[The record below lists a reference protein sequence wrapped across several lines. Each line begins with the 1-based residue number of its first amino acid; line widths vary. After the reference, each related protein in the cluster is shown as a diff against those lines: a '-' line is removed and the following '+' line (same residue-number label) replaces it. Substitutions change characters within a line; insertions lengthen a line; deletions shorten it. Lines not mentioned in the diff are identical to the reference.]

1 MTPGWPSNVGIAAPI
16 VVSADTGG
24 ATLPLTAQVC
34 QSNPANAQ
42 CLQPPAQS
50 IQVNF
55 PAGATPTFS
64 IFVKASAP
72 IDFVPETSR
81 IFVRF
86 NGTDGVFHGSTS
98 VAVRTQ

>member
-1 MTPGWPSNVGIAAPI
+1 
-16 VVSADTGG
+16 
-24 ATLPLTAQVC
+24 
-34 QSNPANAQ
+34 
-42 CLQPPAQS
+42 
-50 IQVNF
+50 VNF
-55 PAGATPTFS
+55 AAGATPTFS
-64 IFVKASAP
+64 IFVNASAP